1 MGMEMKTTY
10 NVDYIRKNRT
20 GNVLFYPEIQTTP
33 GQSGSPIFAFYYP
46 YPDNLDKSIMKVIGV
61 HTAGDGRTNLGTLN
75 EYFSPSDFDKY

>member
-33 GQSGSPIFAFYYP
+33 G
-46 YPDNLDKSIMKVIGV
+46 
-61 HTAGDGRTNLGTLN
+61 
-75 EYFSPSDFDKY
+75 